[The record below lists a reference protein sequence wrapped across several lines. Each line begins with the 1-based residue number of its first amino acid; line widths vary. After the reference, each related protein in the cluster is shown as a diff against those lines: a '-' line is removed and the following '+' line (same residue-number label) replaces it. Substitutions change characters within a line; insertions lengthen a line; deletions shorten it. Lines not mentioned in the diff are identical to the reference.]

1 MIVEFIRNALPYN
14 LGEKINLGEE
24 AAKTLIERGL
34 AKEAIEISTFDKIVQ
49 SAKVAIEKVESEVV
63 SEANLE
69 IKALTGKSAK

>member
-1 MIVEFIRNALPYN
+1 MIVEVIRNALPYN

-24 AAKTLIERGL
+24 AAKALIERGL

-49 SAKVAIEKVESEVV
+49 SGKVAIEKVESEVV

>member
-24 AAKTLIERGL
+24 AAKALIERGL

-49 SAKVAIEKVESEVV
+49 SGKVAIEKVESEVV
-63 SEANLE
+63 SEANSE

>member
-63 SEANLE
+63 SEV
-69 IKALTGKSAK
+69 KALTGKSAK